1 MKTPAPAWWAALQ
14 ERFGALLSTPLEVT
28 DGRFHAPAARY
39 DPALVEAL
47 SAVPDGATGAAAV
60 TPVARLVL
68 YHEQVWMRRFVVLQ
82 TTYPRTAR
90 VLGAWTFNR
99 LAALHLAAC
108 GRFGPDLGAVAEGF
122 DQRLLGALGASPG
135 LEGDVALLAER
146 PLPSELLRQAV
157 TLDRAQRA
165 SFEAPAPTFW
175 RPTAEERETLLDQVP
190 RLAPGF
196 GLVRET
202 WALATLSDTPLSN
215 GAPVDLPAP
224 LPVARH
230 WVFFRTET
238 GAASVLV
245 HPACARW
252 LALARG
258 ISVGEALARVERDCR
273 PEDRAALQAQVPGWL
288 DQIIGLGWWVGPAA
302 RVNRT

>member
-1 MKTPAPAWWAALQ
+1 MTPAPDWWIELQ
-14 ERFGALLSTPLEVT
+14 GQFGALLSTPLEVRA
-28 DGRFHAPAARY
+28 GRFQAPAAQY
-39 DPALVEAL
+39 DPELLEAV
-47 SAVPDGATGAAAV
+47 SPVATGASGPAAV

-82 TTYPRTAR
+82 AAYPRTAR

-99 LAALHLAAC
+99 LAARHLELG

-122 DQRLLGALGASPG
+122 DQRLLAALSGAAAHETLT
-135 LEGDVALLAER
+135 EVLAER
-146 PLPSELLRQAV
+146 PVPAELLRQAV
-157 TLDRAQRA
+157 TLDRAQTA
-165 SFEAPAPTFW
+165 SFEAPAPTYW
-175 RPTAEERETLLDQVP
+175 RPTLEARQALMDSVP

-202 WALATLSDTPLSN
+202 WALAKLPDTPLSN

-224 LPVARH
+224 LPAARH
-230 WVFFRTET
+230 WVFFRTEH
-238 GAASVLV
+238 GSASVVV
-245 HPACARW
+245 HPACARL

-258 ISVGEALARVERDCR
+258 ITVGEALARVERDCR

-288 DQIIGLGWWVGPAA
+288 DQIIGLGWWVGAA
-302 RVNRT
+302 PVVHRT

>member
-1 MKTPAPAWWAALQ
+1 MTPAPDWWVALQ
-14 ERFGALLSTPLEVT
+14 GQFGALLQTPLEVRA
-28 DGRFHAPAARY
+28 GRFQAPAAQY
-39 DPALVEAL
+39 EPALVDAF
-47 SAVPDGATGAAAV
+47 SPVVAGASGPAAVP
-60 TPVARLVL
+60 PVARLVL

-82 TTYPRTAR
+82 AAYPRTAR

-99 LAALHLAAC
+99 QAALHLAAC
-108 GRFGPDLGAVAEGF
+108 ERFGPDLGAVADGF
-122 DQRLLGALGASPG
+122 DQRLLGALSGAPAP
-135 LEGDVALLAER
+135 EALTEVLAER
-146 PLPSELLRQAV
+146 PVPGELLRQAV
-157 TLDRAQRA
+157 TLDRAQTA
-165 SFEAPAPTFW
+165 SFEAPAPTYW
-175 RPTAEERETLLDQVP
+175 RPTPEARQSLMDCVP

-202 WALATLSDTPLSN
+202 WALATLPDTPLSN

-230 WVFFRTET
+230 WVFFRTEH
-238 GAASVLV
+238 GSASVVV

-258 ISVGEALARVERDCR
+258 ITVGEALARVERDCR